1 MKALQICPKPPRPS
15 VDGGCL
21 AMDAITTGLLDAG
34 CDLKVL
40 VTSTHKHPV
49 KLDDLRDDYVKS
61 VGFTSFNIDTRIK
74 PLSALKHLITGV
86 SYNISRFHSTELD
99 SEIEKLITEND
110 YDFIILESLYTASYI
125 DTIRKASKAK
135 IILRAHNVEHQIWEG
150 LASKTRVGL
159 KKWYL
164 RRLSKQL
171 RAFEIQHI
179 NEVDAII
186 PITEEDAETFK
197 RLGAT
202 VPVNVSSF
210 GLDFSEDGGV
220 TETPEYDH
228 VFHFGSMDWEP
239 NVHGVRWLVDEVW
252 PIVRKEIPK
261 AELVLAGRNMPPEF
275 FSNSSVGVSVIGEV
289 ADASEFLKRSGI
301 MTIPLHSGSGMRIK
315 AVEGMA
321 AGKPTVS
328 THLGVCGLGLT
339 EGKHALIAD
348 DAGGFASNII
358 ELLENGE
365 VAQNISESGKKHIR
379 EHFSN
384 KKIIKRLIE
393 FLGQL

>member
-1 MKALQICPKPPRPS
+1 MRVLQICPKPPRPS

-21 AMDAITTGLLDAG
+21 AMDAITTGLLAAG

-40 VTSTHKHPV
+40 ATSTHKHPV
-49 KLDDLRDDYVKS
+49 KLDEIAEYYLNS
-61 VGFTSFNIDTRIK
+61 VGLSTFNIDTRVK
-74 PLSALKHLITGV
+74 PFSALTHLITGK
-86 SYNISRFHSTELD
+86 SYNISRFHSFELD

-110 YDFIILESLYTASYI
+110 FDFIILESLYTASYI
-125 DTIRKASKAK
+125 ETIRKVSKAK

-150 LASKTRVGL
+150 LASKARVGL

-171 RAFEIQHI
+171 KSYEVKRL
-179 NEVDAII
+179 NDVDAII

-197 RLGAT
+197 RLGAN
-202 VPVNVSSF
+202 VPVSVSAF
-210 GLDFSEDGGV
+210 GLDFSEDGR
-220 TETPEYDH
+220 ESENLEYDH

-239 NVHGVRWLVDEVW
+239 NVHGVSWLVDEVW

-261 AELVLAGRNMPPEF
+261 AELVLAGRNMPPG
-275 FSNSSVGVSVIGEV
+275 FSSNTTAGIFVIGEV
-289 ADASEFLKRSGI
+289 HDASKFLKRSGI

-348 DAGGFASNII
+348 DAAGFASNII
-358 ELLENGE
+358 ILLQDSNK
-365 VAQNISESGKKHIR
+365 ARNIAESGKKHIR

-384 KKIIKRLIE
+384 KKIIRLLIE
-393 FLGQL
+393 FLRQL

>member
-1 MKALQICPKPPRPS
+1 
-15 VDGGCL
+15 
-21 AMDAITTGLLDAG
+21 
-34 CDLKVL
+34 
-40 VTSTHKHPV
+40 
-49 KLDDLRDDYVKS
+49 
-61 VGFTSFNIDTRIK
+61 
-74 PLSALKHLITGV
+74 
-86 SYNISRFHSTELD
+86 
-99 SEIEKLITEND
+99 
-110 YDFIILESLYTASYI
+110 
-125 DTIRKASKAK
+125 
-135 IILRAHNVEHQIWEG
+135 
-150 LASKTRVGL
+150 
-159 KKWYL
+159 
-164 RRLSKQL
+164 
-171 RAFEIQHI
+171 
-179 NEVDAII
+179 
-186 PITEEDAETFK
+186 
-197 RLGAT
+197 
-202 VPVNVSSF
+202 
-210 GLDFSEDGGV
+210 
-220 TETPEYDH
+220 
-228 VFHFGSMDWEP
+228 
-239 NVHGVRWLVDEVW
+239 
-252 PIVRKEIPK
+252 
-261 AELVLAGRNMPPEF
+261 MPPEF